1 MRERTGRRVSHAG
14 HRFRR
19 GESSLP
25 AVVAFAREAEA
36 RTRDA
41 EAAQGADVNTFLKR
55 LPFLLLPGALFRLFV
70 WAFAGIGR
78 RYARLWKATVGMFGA
93 GAGWGIPPA
102 TPTTLMLTVG
112 GIGEKQAVVDGH
124 AAVREYLSLTIS
136 VDHDIVD
143 GAPAARDD

>member
-1 MRERTGRRVSHAG
+1 MEDVGGNRGHHGGR
-14 HRFRR
+14 
-19 GESSLP
+19 
-25 AVVAFAREAEA
+25 
-36 RTRDA
+36 
-41 EAAQGADVNTFLKR
+41 DV
-55 LPFLLLPGALFRLFV
+55 
-70 WAFAGIGR
+70 W
-78 RYARLWKATVGMFGA
+78 
-93 GAGWGIPPA
+93 GWGIPPA